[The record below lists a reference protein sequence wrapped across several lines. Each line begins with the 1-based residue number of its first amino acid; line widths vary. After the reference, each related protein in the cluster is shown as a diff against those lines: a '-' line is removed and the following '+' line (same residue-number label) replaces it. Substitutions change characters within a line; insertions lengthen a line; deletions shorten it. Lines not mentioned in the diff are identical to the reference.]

1 MRVTIRGEVH
11 IKGNGKDIVVK
22 NNLNL
27 DKIVQ
32 FIVRALTNSV
42 QNVEQEQRIVYNV
55 IYGIQATVRT
65 CNATHT
71 IIWCGSTT
79 INTYTVVTTLCLW
92 ASFNGCFFNAST
104 VTTNVL
110 LSPGTY
116 TFEWVWYVS
125 DSVGL
130 IYCIFALSLNYKFKC
145 TSISIIS
152 PSGTFV
158 SVIQNG
164 CIISIFGY
172 ATVSMGSSLSFDYVC
187 TCVKV
192 TCTGGTTK
200 AFKIKTNTA
209 YTVKLTLP
217 GEVPIVQ
224 SIVIG

>member
-11 IKGNGKDIVVK
+11 IKGNGKEIVVK

-27 DKIVQ
+27 ERVVQ
-32 FIVRALTNSV
+32 FLVRALTNSV
-42 QNVEQEQRIVYNV
+42 QNVEQAQRIVYNAV
-55 IYGIQATVRT
+55 YAIQATVKICT
-65 CNATHT
+65 SNNT

-79 INTYTVVTTLCLW
+79 INTYTTITILCLW

-104 VTTNVL
+104 VSTNAV

-116 TFEWVWYVS
+116 TFEWIWYIS
-125 DSVGL
+125 DPVGL

-145 TSISIIS
+145 TSISIVS
-152 PSGTFV
+152 PSGKFV
-158 SVIQNG
+158 ALITNG
-164 CIISIFGY
+164 CIISLFGY
-172 ATVSMGSSLSFDYVC
+172 ATVSLGSTLSFCYVC
-187 TCVKV
+187 TCIKV

-209 YTVKLTLP
+209 YKVSINLG

-224 SIVIG
+224 SIIIG

>member
-1 MRVTIRGEVH
+1 MRVTITGEVH
-11 IKGNGKDIVVK
+11 IKGNGKDIVIK

-27 DKIVQ
+27 ERIVQ

-42 QNVEQEQRIVYNV
+42 QNVEQVQRIVYNV
-55 IYGIQATVRT
+55 IYGIPATVKI
-65 CNATHT
+65 CSATST

-79 INTYTVVTTLCLW
+79 INTYITVMTLCLW

-104 VTTNVL
+104 VTTNIL

-125 DSVGL
+125 DPVGL

-145 TSISIIS
+145 TSITIVY
-152 PSGTFV
+152 PSATFV
-158 SVIQNG
+158 MIIANG

-172 ATVSMGSSLSFDYVC
+172 ATVSVGSTLSYSYVC

-209 YTVKLTLP
+209 YNVQIKLS
-217 GEVPIVQ
+217 GSVPIVQ
-224 SIVIG
+224 SIIIG